1 MRSLTLVAALLGLA
15 CTSSSRTRLV
25 AMDPAA
31 ADSLRRLAQRS
42 NMFGSGGLVVI
53 RIPTVIAVGDTANQA
68 QSFGSIRTA
77 IDSLGFALESST
89 NPVRRIVDQAY
100 RADYYV
106 SPNLVLGYVI
116 IAPGRRPVVL
126 YGPVSPDSLRSRV
139 LSYLQVPRSVPTSGR

>member
-1 MRSLTLVAALLGLA
+1 MRSLTFVAALLGLA

-68 QSFGSIRTA
+68 QACGSMRSA
-77 IDSLGFALESST
+77 HVSLG
-89 NPVRRIVDQAY
+89 
-100 RADYYV
+100 
-106 SPNLVLGYVI
+106 G
-116 IAPGRRPVVL
+116 GREAAGVC
-126 YGPVSPDSLRSRV
+126 S
-139 LSYLQVPRSVPTSGR
+139 